1 MQTQPKTQRWFSK
14 RQVAERYGVCMRTVE
29 RWAESG
35 RFPRGIRLSNKR
47 FYWLDDVL
55 MNYERS
61 LVGGGARAAIEQAA
75 AAEAAAP

>member
-47 FYWLDDVL
+47 FY
-55 MNYERS
+55 
-61 LVGGGARAAIEQAA
+61 
-75 AAEAAAP
+75 